1 MITVTITNELTIIDG
16 PTTVYRYD
24 HPDAAELA
32 EFILSLDDDEL
43 HIEGDQSS
51 INALTAAL
59 AGSDIDI
66 TTEAFA
72 ETPTEIIERPEL
84 PRRNPI
90 PAVVAATALAVFALG
105 GLAAWRTS
113 GHEEASISMSSTSEV
128 ASSAP
133 QSAPQFSTQP
143 STQSGPQKVV
153 LTQAG
158 LSVELPAGFSLE
170 ADEDMWR
177 ATGADPDFRLQL
189 AVDELY
195 GLPPEAMLEQIQR
208 EIDSDP
214 TLAPL
219 SRDGNSMHYQQKL
232 DDGSEVHWHTWAQ
245 ADYQLSLGC
254 HTRFAPTRTQ
264 LATCQMA
271 TDTARFTPP

>member
-1 MITVTITNELTIIDG
+1 MITVTITDELTVIDG

-32 EFILSLDDDEL
+32 EFIRSLDDDEL
-43 HIEGDQSS
+43 HIEGDLPS

-59 AGSDIDI
+59 ADSDLSI

-72 ETPTEIIERPEL
+72 ETPAETIERPEL

-90 PAVVAATALAVFALG
+90 PVAVAATALAVFALG

-113 GHEEASISMSSTSEV
+113 GHEEASISMSS
-128 ASSAP
+128 AP
-133 QSAPQFSTQP
+133 HSAPQFSTQP
-143 STQSGPQKVV
+143 STPSGPQKVV

-214 TLAPL
+214 TLEPL
-219 SRDGNSMHYQQKL
+219 SRDAISMHYRQKL

-271 TDTARFTPP
+271 TDSARFTPP